1 MLGLGGVAFRDAV
14 VVGVVDDAEVDLVLE
29 HLDIGD
35 LLGSERVLDGLPET
49 VRVVLHS
56 LVDLDRMGVLQSVN
70 YNRLLL

>member
-1 MLGLGGVAFRDAV
+1 M

-49 VRVVLHS
+49 VRRRFS
-56 LVDLDRMGVLQSVN
+56 GDWGF
-70 YNRLLL
+70 Y